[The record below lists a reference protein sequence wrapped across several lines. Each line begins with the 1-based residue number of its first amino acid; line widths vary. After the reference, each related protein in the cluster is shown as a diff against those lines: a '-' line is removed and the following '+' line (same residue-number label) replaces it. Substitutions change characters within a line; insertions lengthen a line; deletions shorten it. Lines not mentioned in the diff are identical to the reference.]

1 MKPKLIA
8 VVGQTATGKS
18 DCAVMIA
25 RTYQGEVISADSR
38 QVYRGLTI
46 GTGKITKKEMRGIP
60 HHLLDVADPK
70 KQYTVTAY
78 VAEAEKVLRDI
89 IARNKLP
96 IIAGG
101 TGFYIDALTSNTKL
115 PDVPPDPELRARLAG
130 KSAAELYTMLTW
142 LDKNRAETIDAQNP
156 RRLIRAIEIA
166 KHYGSVPPL
175 SPGESRYDILWI
187 GLTLSPDVLR
197 KKIHDRL
204 HARMKKGMLREAQKL
219 HQHGLSWK
227 RMHELGLE
235 YRFLALYLQKKI
247 TKEALYAQLETAIY
261 HYAKRQMT
269 WFKTHTAITWFD
281 PGETTRIL
289 DTVHSFLQRP

>member
-25 RTYQGEVISADSR
+25 RAYQGEVISADSR

-78 VAEAEKVLRDI
+78 VAEAEKALRDI

-130 KSAAELYTMLTW
+130 KSTAELYTILTW

-247 TKEALYAQLETAIY
+247 TKEALYTQLETAIY
-261 HYAKRQMT
+261 HYTKRQMT

-281 PGETTRIL
+281 PSETTRIL
-289 DTVHSFLQRP
+289 DTVHSFLQHP

>member
-1 MKPKLIA
+1 MKPKIIV
-8 VVGQTATGKS
+8 VVGQTTTGKS
-18 DCAVMIA
+18 DCAVVIA
-25 RTYQGEVISADSR
+25 RAYQGEIISADSR

-60 HHLLDVADPK
+60 HHLLDIADPK
-70 KQYTVTAY
+70 KQYTVTTY
-78 VAEAEKVLRDI
+78 VAEAEKVLQDI
-89 IARNKLP
+89 IARKKLP
-96 IIAGG
+96 IIVGG

-115 PDVPPDPELRARLAG
+115 PEVPPDLELRARLTG

-175 SPGESRYDILWI
+175 SPNESRYDILWI
-187 GLTLSPDVLR
+187 GLKLSPDILR

-204 HARMKKGMLREAQKL
+204 HIRMKKGMLREAQKL

-247 TKEALYAQLETAIY
+247 TKEVLYTQLETAIY

-269 WFKTHTAITWFD
+269 WFKKHTAITWFD
-281 PGETTRIL
+281 PSETTRIL

>member
-25 RTYQGEVISADSR
+25 RAYQGEVISADSR

-70 KQYTVTAY
+70 KQYSVTAY

-247 TKEALYAQLETAIY
+247 TKEAFYAQLETAIY